1 MKESGNFPPG
11 AEFNVDAPYNEPRI
25 PNKDF
30 DLTVSQSLSK
40 DITVCTDRYNLDDIK
55 DTEWG
60 GIYSEEHYTPL
71 QLIQMYKN
79 KLKEQLESW
88 EGMEDLF
95 AGKKQIRMI
104 EHLIEECEGWTN
116 DETVVCQS

>member
-1 MKESGNFPPG
+1 MKESGNFPLG
-11 AEFNVDAPYNEPRI
+11 AENNPLAPYNEPLV
-25 PNKDF
+25 PDLDF

-40 DITVCTDRYNLDDIK
+40 NVTICTDRYNVDDLNE
-55 DTEWG
+55 TEWSK
-60 GIYSEEHYTPL
+60 IYSEEHYTPL
-71 QLIQMYKN
+71 QLIQMYKE

-95 AGKKQIRMI
+95 VGKKQIQRI
-104 EHLIEECEGWTN
+104 EHLIEECECWTD